1 MTSLRR
7 GDVIVVGRD
16 GMGGM
21 WVVISNDTRNAV
33 LDTVVVAQI
42 GTGSDTW
49 PTAVSIADHQTCAVD
64 DVAGHV
70 LTDFVTTI
78 RPGLYDVE
86 LQEGRLDERTMDAV
100 SETLRL
106 ALP

>member
-42 GTGSDTW
+42 GTGSDEW
-49 PTAVSIADHQTCAVD
+49 PTAVSIGAHQGCTVE

-70 LTDFVTTI
+70 LADFVTTI

-86 LQEGRLDERTMDAV
+86 VQEKRLDERTMHAV
-100 SETLRL
+100 SERLRL